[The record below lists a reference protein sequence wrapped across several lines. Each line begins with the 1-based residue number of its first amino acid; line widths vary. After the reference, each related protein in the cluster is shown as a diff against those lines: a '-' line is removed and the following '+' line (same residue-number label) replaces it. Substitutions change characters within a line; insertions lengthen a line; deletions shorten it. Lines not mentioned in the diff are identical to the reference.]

1 MPYCETK
8 KCQKQMGNS
17 QPHMQPYPPCKL
29 RGVDVQDKSVNVH
42 NLILAISKGIEIQ
55 L

>member
-8 KCQKQMGNS
+8 KDQKEMENS
-17 QPHMQPYPPCKL
+17 QPHIQPYSPCKPKE
-29 RGVDVQDKSVNVH
+29 VAVQDKSVNMH
-42 NLILAISKGIEIQ
+42 NLILAISKCIKIQ